1 MWNKGPLLAGDGSV
15 VGEREAE
22 GPAEAPGGCV
32 DQCLHRRELQRRV
45 TALPRAGA
53 ALRKVT
59 DAGQGLLVGGAS
71 PAFHF
76 PPVSSAGF
84 CEDPAM

>member
-1 MWNKGPLLAGDGSV
+1 MAAWWGS
-15 VGEREAE
+15 GETE
-22 GPAEAPGGCV
+22 GPVEASGGCV
-32 DQCLHRRELQRRV
+32 DQSLHPRELQRRV

-59 DAGQGLLVGGAS
+59 DAGRGLLVGGAS